1 MDEASPASGSAVV
14 ATTGGKVRGYVSRDV
29 SVFKGIPYGAATS
42 GAGRFLP
49 PRPPEPWA
57 GVRAAVD
64 YGDTAPQA
72 PGRLAVG
79 GPAGRPTEMGEDC
92 LVLNLWTPAC
102 DDARRPVMIWLHGGG
117 FEAGSG
123 SSMLYDET
131 RLVRRGG
138 VVAVTLNH
146 RLGVFG
152 HCFLDD
158 AFGPEF
164 AGSANAGFLDIVAAL
179 RWVRDNISAF
189 GGDPGNVTIYGQ
201 SGGGRKVSIA
211 LAAPAARGLFHKA
224 IVQSGSH
231 LRLLTR
237 DQAGELAARL
247 IGRLGIAPGDVAAL
261 RALSWRDI
269 RRASRDV
276 QRETNRNFAP
286 TVDGLVFDAHPW
298 DPAAPA
304 ISAGIPM
311 MIGTCRTELSN
322 QLGSADE
329 STFTLTEAELAQR
342 LARYVPAADV
352 AGLIA
357 TFREDSPEAPPSEIF
372 FKITTARGYWLDS
385 LIQTER
391 KASQG
396 GAPVWSYRLMW
407 RTPVEGGRR
416 ITPHSLD
423 LPFVHDTGP
432 AAEHITGPATAQT
445 EAMTTVMS
453 ESWLAFARTGN
464 PNNAAIPAWAPYD
477 TTSRPVMLFDVTCA
491 VQADPHQPER
501 LAMQAYPTQQ
511 LGRPLHRQRPG
522 DTQKAQPVPGSP
534 G

>member
-1 MDEASPASGSAVV
+1 MPGMGPLPPGSAVV
-14 ATTGGKVRGYVSRDV
+14 TTTAGQVRGYAFRGVSI
-29 SVFKGIPYGAATS
+29 FKGIPYGAPTG
-42 GAGRFLP
+42 GAARFLP
-49 PRPPEPWA
+49 PRPPQPWT
-57 GVRAAVD
+57 GIRAAVD

-79 GPAGRPTEMGEDC
+79 GPAGRRTEMGEDC
-92 LVLNLWTPAC
+92 LVLNVWTPAA
-102 DDARRPVMIWLHGGG
+102 DDGRRPVMVWLHGGG

-131 RLVRRGG
+131 SLAGRGD
-138 VVAVTLNH
+138 VVAVTVNH

-152 HCFLDD
+152 HCLLED

-189 GGDPGNVTIYGQ
+189 GGDPANVTIYGQ

-231 LRLLTR
+231 LRLLAR
-237 DQAGELAARL
+237 DQAAELTDRL
-247 IGRLGIAPGDVAAL
+247 IGQLGIRPGDVAAL
-261 RALSWRDI
+261 RALDWPDI
-269 RRASRDV
+269 RRANRAV
-276 QRETNRNFAP
+276 QRELNRPFAP
-286 TVDGLVFDAHPW
+286 TIDGLAFDAHPW

-311 MIGTCRTELSN
+311 LIGTCRTELSN
-322 QLGSADE
+322 QLGTADA
-329 STFTLTEAELAQR
+329 STFTLTDAELPGR
-342 LARYVPAADV
+342 LARYVPAADLAEV
-352 AGLIA
+352 LAA
-357 TFREDSPEAPPSEIF
+357 FRAESPGASPAELF
-372 FKITTARGYWLDS
+372 FTITTARGYWLDS

-391 KASQG
+391 KAVAG

-423 LPFVHDTGP
+423 LPFVHDNVSK
-432 AAEHITGPATAQT
+432 AEHMVGPPTADT
-445 EAMTTVMS
+445 AAMTTAMS
-453 ESWLAFARTGN
+453 ETWLAFARTGN

-477 TTSRPVMLFDVTCA
+477 TASRPVMLFDTPCEVR
-491 VQADPHQPER
+491 ADPQRRER
-501 LAMQAYPTQQ
+501 IAMQAYPTQQ
-511 LGRPLHRQRPG
+511 LGRTLHLQRL
-522 DTQKAQPVPGSP
+522 DA
-534 G
+534 